1 LAVACAPATEGYV
14 KQSARNTTPIF
25 SQSFQPRFQT
35 MPNLLSSA
43 LLTNL
48 EMAEADRQTIAAG
61 TPGLVLMG
69 HAGSAV
75 AKAAAELLPR
85 HGRAAVFCGP
95 GNNGGDGFVAA
106 RLLAAQG
113 FAVEAALLGSAEQ
126 LHGDAAQ
133 AAKSWTG
140 KIFRPEEVALESADL
155 VIDALFGAGL
165 SRDLEGQAKALIAA
179 LNDWTQRTK
188 KPIVAVDVPSGIDGT
203 TGQIRGAAIKAART
217 VTFFRRKPG
226 HLLLPG
232 RILCGL
238 TRVADIGIPDT
249 VLPAVAPKTFVNGP
263 VIWAEHF
270 PVPRAE
276 GHKYS
281 RGHAL
286 VLSGALAYTGAARLA
301 ARGALRAGAGLVTV
315 ATPTDALSVHAS
327 ALTAIMTR
335 VCDGPADLTKLLAD
349 KRKNALVIGPGFG
362 VGEKTRA
369 FVRAALPAFQDSA
382 APRRSIVLDADAL
395 TSFEGDPYGFAELIR
410 RSGKDVVLTPHDGE
424 FARLF
429 GHAGRSGESRWASLL
444 PQEENLPAL
453 FEALHAAS
461 KLERARAAA
470 ALSGAV
476 IILKG
481 SDTVVASPHG
491 LAAIAEDLPPWLA
504 TAGSGDVLA
513 GIVCGLLAEGMPPF
527 EGACAAVWLH
537 GAAARHFGPGLIA
550 DDIPENL
557 PAVLR
562 ALVSDQAL
570 RNCTD

>member
-1 LAVACAPATEGYV
+1 
-14 KQSARNTTPIF
+14 
-25 SQSFQPRFQT
+25 
-35 MPNLLSSA
+35 MPNSLSSA
-43 LLTNL
+43 LLTNP

-61 TPGLVLMG
+61 TPGYVLMSN
-69 HAGSAV
+69 AGAAV
-75 AKAAAELLPR
+75 ARAAAELLRRP
-85 HGRAAVFCGP
+85 GRAAVFCGP

-106 RLLAAQG
+106 RILAAQG
-113 FAVEAALLGSAEQ
+113 VAAEAALLGTMEQ
-126 LHGDAAQ
+126 LHGDAAL

-140 KIFRPEEVALESADL
+140 KVLSVEELALESADL

-165 SRDLEGQAKALIAA
+165 SRDLDGQAKDLIGT
-179 LNDWTQRTK
+179 LNEWSQRTK
-188 KPIVAVDVPSGIDGT
+188 RPIVAVDVPSGIDGT
-203 TGQIRGAAIKAART
+203 TGQIRGAAIRAART

-232 RILCGL
+232 RLHCGL
-238 TRVADIGIPDT
+238 TTVADIGIPDT
-249 VLPAVAPKTFVNGP
+249 VLAAIAPKTFVNGP
-263 VIWAEHF
+263 AIWAGPF
-270 PVPRAE
+270 RVPRAE

-286 VLSGALAYTGAARLA
+286 VLSGGPAYTGAARLA

-315 ATPTDALSVHAS
+315 ATPADALSVHAS

-335 VCDGPADLTKLLAD
+335 VCDGPGDLTKLLAD
-349 KRKNALVIGPGFG
+349 KRKNAVVIGPGFG

-369 FVRAALPAFQDSA
+369 FVRAALAAAQDSA

-410 RSGKDVVLTPHDGE
+410 RSGNDVALTPHDGE

-429 GHAGRSGESRWASLL
+429 GHAGRSGESRWTSLL

-453 FEALHAAS
+453 FEALHSAS

-481 SDTVVASPHG
+481 ADTVVASPHG
-491 LAAIAEDLPPWLA
+491 LAAIGEDLPPWLA

-513 GIVCGLLAEGMPPF
+513 GIVCGLLAQGMPPF

-550 DDIPENL
+550 EDIPENL
-557 PAVLR
+557 PPVIQSILAEGVGFAR
-562 ALVSDQAL
+562 GAGHV
-570 RNCTD
+570 R